1 MKSQMRKSINDNN
14 KKRWRV
20 FCFGAKDRDKEVKY
34 EYMKKKKELRS
45 EDRSHIAISKRP
57 RGICPVS

>member
-20 FCFGAKDRDKEVKY
+20 FCFSAKDRDKEVKY
-34 EYMKKKKELRS
+34 EYMKKKKRS
-45 EDRSHIAISKRP
+45 FDQKTDPI
-57 RGICPVS
+57 

>member
-34 EYMKKKKELRS
+34 EYMKKKKRS
-45 EDRSHIAISKRP
+45 FNQKTDPI
-57 RGICPVS
+57 